1 VKTPDGCE
9 RISDQMNDRCTINFK
24 GRVQGVGFRFTACH
38 VAGEYPEL
46 TGWVRNESDG
56 SVMMVVEGT
65 RRDIEACLG
74 DLRLRMNRN
83 IESERVEW
91 SQAQGCFESFGV
103 RY

>member
-1 VKTPDGCE
+1 MKE
-9 RISDQMNDRCTINFK
+9 RCTIKFK

-56 SVMMVVEGT
+56 SVTMVVEGA
-65 RRDIEACLG
+65 RRDIEACLR
-74 DLRLRMNRN
+74 DLRLRMRRN

-91 SQAQGCFESFGV
+91 SKAEARYETFVV